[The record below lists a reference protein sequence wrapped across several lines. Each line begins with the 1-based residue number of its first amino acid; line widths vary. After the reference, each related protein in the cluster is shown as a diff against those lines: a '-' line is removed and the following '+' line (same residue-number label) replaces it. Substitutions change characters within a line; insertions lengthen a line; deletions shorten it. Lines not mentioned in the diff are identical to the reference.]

1 MFSDAVYRISLTPS
15 QIVTVR
21 NLTLSRDL
29 SHYECKELLR
39 VLNCSDWKDFF
50 KKHRFAWFR
59 GKDNH
64 LFRDFLGENLIKG
77 FSFELIN

>member
-1 MFSDAVYRISLTPS
+1 MFANAVYRISLSPS

-21 NLTLSRDL
+21 NLTINKDL

-39 VLNCSDWKDFF
+39 VLNCENWREFF
-50 KKHRFAWFR
+50 KKHRFAWFT
-59 GKDNH
+59 GKDNY